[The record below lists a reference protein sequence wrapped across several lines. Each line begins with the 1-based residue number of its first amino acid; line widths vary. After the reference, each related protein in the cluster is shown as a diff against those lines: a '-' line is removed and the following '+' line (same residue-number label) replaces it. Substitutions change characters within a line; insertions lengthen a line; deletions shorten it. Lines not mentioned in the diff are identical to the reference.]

1 MKVPEDLAKKC
12 LSRYGLVVPMGSTAK
27 TAKEARNLAERLG
40 GEVVVKA
47 LIPIGGR
54 GKAGG
59 IRRCRRPDEAE
70 AFTNELLGKFL
81 LGYPVESVLVE
92 EAIPVEQE
100 IYAGVVV
107 NTTNSQIDLIFSFSG
122 GMNIEDIAAQDS
134 ASIHTIT
141 AQPGEFLPVYRMQR
155 WLSQMCGPPLLEP
168 LAFLLANLFRAAAD
182 LDATLLEIN
191 PLALSEKGDLIL
203 LDCKLE
209 IDDNAL
215 VRQVVLNDLYE
226 SKLNERES
234 RARKL
239 GLSYVPLDGN
249 IGVLT
254 SGAGLGMMTVDL
266 LKESDL
272 SAANFLDTG
281 GGISEEQVRGALVL
295 ILEHPSLTGIIINLY
310 GGINRMLEAAKGIVD
325 ALKLNV
331 EHKPVVVKIIGNQQ
345 EEAWAL
351 LETQPDVHV
360 VRVVQTEAAVAKLVE
375 LVG

>member
-1 MKVPEDLAKKC
+1 MIVPENIAKSC
-12 LSRYGLVVPMGSTAK
+12 LSIYGLVIPKGALAK
-27 TAKEARNLAERLG
+27 TAGEARNVADRLG

-59 IRRCRRPDEAE
+59 IHRCRRPEEAE
-70 AFTNELLGKFL
+70 VFTGELLGKPL

-92 EAIPVEQE
+92 EAIPIERE

-107 NTTNSQIDLIFSFSG
+107 NTTNAQIDLIFSFSG
-122 GMNIEDIAAQDS
+122 GIDVEDIAAQES
-134 ASIHTIT
+134 ASIHTMAT
-141 AQPGEFLPVYRMQR
+141 QPGEFLPVYRMQR
-155 WLSQMCGPPLLEP
+155 WLSQMCDAPLLEP
-168 LAFLLANLFRAAAD
+168 LAFTLANLYRAAAD
-182 LDATLLEIN
+182 LDATLLEVN

-215 VRQVVLNDLYE
+215 ARHTMFNKLYE
-226 SKLNERES
+226 SRLNEQEI

-239 GLSYVPLDGN
+239 ALSYVPLDGD

-266 LKESDL
+266 LKDNGL

-281 GGISEEQVRGALVL
+281 GGISESQVREAMLL
-295 ILEHPSLTGIIINLY
+295 ILEHPGLAGIIINLY
-310 GGINRMLEAAKGIVD
+310 GGINRMLEAANGIVD

-331 EHKPVVVKIIGNQQ
+331 EHRPVVVKIIGNQQ

-360 VRVVQTEAAVAKLVE
+360 VRVVQTEDAVAKLVE